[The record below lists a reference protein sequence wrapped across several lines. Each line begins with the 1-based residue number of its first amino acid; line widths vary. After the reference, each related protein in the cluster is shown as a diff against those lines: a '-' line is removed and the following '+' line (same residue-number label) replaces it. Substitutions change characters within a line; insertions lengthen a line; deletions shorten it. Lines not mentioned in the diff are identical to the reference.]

1 MVSFRP
7 LRIGLFPFQMAFL
20 WLINV
25 FNGGDPN
32 YLHPLGWS
40 SKYEPMYINQH
51 LPFRVSM
58 KNPNKWWFDTLQTEP
73 KLGSSNPSI
82 PWRIPR
88 SALKWWC
95 IFFECR
101 DATSLAM
108 VHALSGSRPFSELCL
123 LSWCEGVPIS
133 SKKDQSKTIHY
144 ILRPA

>member
-1 MVSFRP
+1 MRPKQNTLGRLGAIYTWRIIPFSKCLITMVIVSP
-7 LRIGLFPFQMAFL
+7 LTGVVPFTNGRIS
-20 WLINV
+20 WLI
-25 FNGGDPN
+25 NGGDPN

-95 IFFECR
+95 IF
-101 DATSLAM
+101 
-108 VHALSGSRPFSELCL
+108 LSAEMLQAWQ
-123 LSWCEGVPIS
+123 WCMPLV
-133 SKKDQSKTIHY
+133 DQGHSQNF
-144 ILRPA
+144 AF